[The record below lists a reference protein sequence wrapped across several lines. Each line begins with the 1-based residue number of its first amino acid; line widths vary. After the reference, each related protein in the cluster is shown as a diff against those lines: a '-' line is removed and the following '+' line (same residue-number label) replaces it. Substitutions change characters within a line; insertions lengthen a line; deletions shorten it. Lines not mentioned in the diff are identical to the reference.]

1 MAKPY
6 HHGDLREGLINAAV
20 IRVREQGPESL
31 TVRGL
36 AAALDVSP
44 SAAYHHFPDK
54 TSIHHEV
61 SQCGIVLLE
70 QQMVSAL
77 AEADADPAAASRTP
91 AAHSA
96 TRFARLGRAYVEFA
110 MAEPNLFAHTFGTHC
125 GVDPDEHPMSGAY
138 QLLTAAL
145 DDLVATGVLDP
156 TVRPGLE
163 VPMWSMVHG
172 FASLAVAGHLDPAY
186 AGLCLQATLR
196 LVGAPEDVIAA
207 EPLPTGALVGK
218 R

>member
-6 HHGDLREGLINAAV
+6 HHGDLRDGLISAAV
-20 IRVREQGPESL
+20 GRVREHGPESL

-36 AAALDVSP
+36 AATLQVSP

-61 SQCGIVLLE
+61 SQWGIDLLE
-70 QQMVSAL
+70 RHMRAGL
-77 AEADADPAAASRTP
+77 AAVDNDPATATLGAGSR
-91 AAHSA
+91 AA

-110 MAEPNLFAHTFGTHC
+110 MAEPNLFSHTFGTTC
-125 GVDPDEHPMSGAY
+125 GVSPEERPLTGAY

-156 TVRPGLE
+156 GLRPGLE
-163 VPMWSMVHG
+163 VPTWSMMHG
-172 FASLAVAGHLDPAY
+172 FASLAVAGHLEPELAD
-186 AGLCLQATLR
+186 LCLQATLR
-196 LVGAPEDVIAA
+196 LVGAPPEVIAA
-207 EPLPTGALVGK
+207 ESGAFGGVGPAA
-218 R
+218 

>member
-6 HHGDLREGLINAAV
+6 HHGDLREGMINAAV
-20 IRVREQGPESL
+20 IRVRELGPESL

-36 AAALDVSP
+36 ATTLDVSP

-54 TSIHHEV
+54 TSIHREV
-61 SQCGIVLLE
+61 SQYGIDLLE
-70 QQMVSAL
+70 QRMISAL
-77 AEADADPAAASRTP
+77 AEVDADPAAAARTP

-96 TRFARLGRAYVEFA
+96 ARFARLGRAYIEFA
-110 MAEPNLFAHTFGTHC
+110 VAEPNLFAHTFSAHC
-125 GVDPDEHPMSGAY
+125 GVSPEDHPMSGAY

-156 TVRPGLE
+156 ALRPGLE

-172 FASLAVAGHLDPAY
+172 FGSLAVAGHLDPEH
-186 AGLCLQATLR
+186 AGLCLRATLR
-196 LVGAPEDVIAA
+196 LVGAPKDIVAA
-207 EPLPTGALVGK
+207 EPIPMLGATRAG
-218 R
+218 

>member
-1 MAKPY
+1 MSKPY
-6 HHGDLREGLINAAV
+6 HHGDLREGLIDAAV
-20 IRVREQGPESL
+20 TRVREQGPESL

-61 SQCGIVLLE
+61 SQCGIDLLE
-70 QQMVSAL
+70 RRMIAAL
-77 AEADADPAAASRTP
+77 AEVDAQPEAASRTP

-96 TRFARLGRAYVEFA
+96 ARFAQLGRAYIEFA
-110 MAEPNLFAHTFGTHC
+110 LAEPNLFAHTFGTHC
-125 GVDPDEHPMSGAY
+125 GVDPDERPMSGAF

-145 DDLVATGVLDP
+145 DDLVATGVVDP
-156 TVRPGLE
+156 TLRPGLE

-172 FASLAVAGHLDPAY
+172 FSSLAVAGHLYSED

-196 LVGAPEDVIAA
+196 LVGAPEEVITA
-207 EPLPTGALVGK
+207 ERSPV
-218 R
+218 